1 MLNPKIGQY
10 LKASY
15 PADIVDALTSAYS
28 EVLRNYRI
36 ERWKPSELDAG
47 HFVEA
52 ARRIVE
58 HELFETTTP
67 LIKSMGSFSPAVLS
81 KYEAATGDESF
92 RILIP
97 RVLFSIYCIRNKRG
111 VGHIASISPNK
122 MDATFILN
130 STKWVL
136 AELVRTV
143 TASNP
148 DDAHALTDGI
158 LERDLDLIWDDG
170 ESFMIMNNK
179 LKTEQKI
186 LVILYKRDRYSI
198 KELQSLIG
206 YRNGTRFK
214 SIVERV
220 RLSNLIDI
228 VQGSICK
235 ISPLGIREAERIIEN
250 T

>member
-10 LKASY
+10 LKSCY
-15 PADIVDALTSAYS
+15 PAGIVDALISAYS

-58 HELFETTTP
+58 YELFGSTTP
-67 LIKSMGSFSPAVLS
+67 LAKAMGSFSPAVLG
-81 KYEAATGDESF
+81 KYESATGDEAF

-111 VGHIASISPNK
+111 VGHISSISPNK

-130 STKWVL
+130 STKWIL
-136 AELVRTV
+136 AELVRNV

-148 DDAHALTDGI
+148 DDAHALTDAI

-170 ESFMIMNNK
+170 ESFVIMDNK
-179 LKTEQKI
+179 LKADQKV
-186 LVILYKRDRYSI
+186 LVTLYKRDRYSI
-198 KELQSLIG
+198 DEIQSLIG
-206 YRNGTRFK
+206 YRNRTRFK
-214 SIVERV
+214 SIVERL
-220 RLSNLIDI
+220 RSDNLIDI

-235 ISPLGIREAERIIEN
+235 ISPLGVREAERIIEN

>member
-10 LKASY
+10 LKSSY
-15 PADIVDALTSAYS
+15 PADIVDALISAYS

-58 HELFETTTP
+58 HELFGTTTP
-67 LIKSMGSFSPAVLS
+67 LAKAMGSFSPAVLS
-81 KYEAATGDESF
+81 KYESATGDEAF

-111 VGHIASISPNK
+111 VGHISSISPNK

-130 STKWVL
+130 ATKWVL

-148 DDAHALTDGI
+148 DDAHALTDAI
-158 LERDLDLIWDDG
+158 LERELDLIWDDG
-170 ESFMIMNNK
+170 ESFVIMDNK
-179 LKTEQKI
+179 LKAEQKV
-186 LVILYKRDRYSI
+186 LVTLYKRDRYSI
-198 KELQSLIG
+198 DEIQSLIG
-206 YRNGTRFK
+206 YKNRTRFK
-214 SIVERV
+214 SIVERL
-220 RLSNLIDI
+220 RSDNLIDI
-228 VQGSICK
+228 VQESICK